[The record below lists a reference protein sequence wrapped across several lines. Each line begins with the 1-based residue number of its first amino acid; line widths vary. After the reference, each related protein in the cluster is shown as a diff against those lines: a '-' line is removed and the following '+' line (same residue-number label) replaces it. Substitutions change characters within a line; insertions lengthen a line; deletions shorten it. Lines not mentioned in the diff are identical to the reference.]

1 MIHAS
6 SYYICRL
13 TFPSVLIL
21 YQDIVVSLHGVN
33 LFIGYADRRLYC
45 PDEDLIVAYEAPAT
59 PYCTISG
66 ILHNRTFAFCIF
78 AIKNKQKELEC
89 I

>member
-1 MIHAS
+1 MHPHNNKIM
-6 SYYICRL
+6 YIYRL

-45 PDEDLIVAYEAPAT
+45 PDEDLVVSYEAPAT

-66 ILHNRTFAFCIF
+66 ILHDCTLIILCAFCIF
-78 AIKNKQKELEC
+78 AINKN
-89 I
+89 